1 MQPCPRCPSAR
12 YHAEVT
18 DGPTIRLPEL
28 TARYGPLSSMGTG
41 MQSRVYATADG
52 QSVIKVYRSGVGKAE
67 REAANLRRAGLGHW
81 VVDTLV
87 ADGAEALVMRRFEGK
102 RVTAATLPA
111 ALPQLKVQLSRLHAV
126 QQGEVDVGRV
136 EERLRKFRRVL
147 ASQGL
152 DDLFAAV
159 EGPLHAGEFAQP
171 ASFCHLDLWQ
181 DNILIDPAGEVML
194 IDWTNADWDDPLRD
208 LALLKTGTLDL
219 LGADESLAAVLGLL
233 PGRTPP
239 VLRRLR
245 AYLSLTYLHD
255 LYWLMMNEPYE
266 FAAERAKKVPRA
278 RHVLSCLPASG

>member
-1 MQPCPRCPSAR
+1 M
-12 YHAEVT
+12 T
-18 DGPTIRLPEL
+18 NGPTTRLPEL

-52 QSVIKVYRSGVGKAE
+52 EAVIKVYRSGVGKAE
-67 REAANLRRAGLGHW
+67 REAANLHRAGLGHW
-81 VVDTLV
+81 VLDTLF

-111 ALPQLKVQLSRLHAV
+111 ALPQLKVQLTRLHAI
-126 QQGEVDVGRV
+126 QQGEVDVSRV
-136 EERLRKFRRVL
+136 EGRLRKFRRVL

-152 DDLFAAV
+152 DDIFAAV
-159 EGPLHAGEFAQP
+159 EGPLQAGEFQQP

-181 DNILIDPAGEVML
+181 DNILIDPGGEVML

-219 LGADESLAAVLGLL
+219 LGADESLAAVLRLL
-233 PGRTPP
+233 PDRTPAT
-239 VLRRLR
+239 LRRLR
-245 AYLSLTYLHD
+245 AYLALTYLHD

-266 FAAERAKKVPRA
+266 FAAERGKKVPRA
-278 RHVLSCLPASG
+278 RHVLASLPATG